1 MAFFNNF
8 PSGLRGQ
15 EGQFA
20 SEFRQIPTAD
30 RREGHVGTAGPEPA
44 IPAVCIHFIEL
55 WLLAIPKM
63 GAGGGGI
70 F

>member
-44 IPAVCIHFIEL
+44 IPAVCIHFIDL
-55 WLLAIPKM
+55 
-63 GAGGGGI
+63 
-70 F
+70 